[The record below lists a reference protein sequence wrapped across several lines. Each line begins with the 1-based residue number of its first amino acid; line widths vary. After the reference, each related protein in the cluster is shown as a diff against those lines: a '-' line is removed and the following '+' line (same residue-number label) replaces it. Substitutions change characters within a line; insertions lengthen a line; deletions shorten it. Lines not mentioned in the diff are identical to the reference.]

1 LKEGEVA
8 DLGRPAMTV
17 AAGLLERDGL
27 ILIAQ
32 RRADH
37 KHGLK
42 WEFPGG
48 KVEAT
53 ETPREALARELEEE
67 LGVRAVIG
75 EEITRYEYEYP
86 GRPPIYLIFFWVGEF
101 EGEPENRVFEQIRWE
116 APGRFGEY
124 DFLDGDVDFVRRMA
138 EGEV

>member
-1 LKEGEVA
+1 
-8 DLGRPAMTV
+8 
-17 AAGLLERDGL
+17 
-27 ILIAQ
+27 LIAQ

-53 ETPREALARELEEE
+53 ETPREALERELEEE

-75 EEITRYEYEYP
+75 EEITRYEYQYP
-86 GRPPIYLIFFWVGEF
+86 GRPPIHLIFFWVREF
-101 EGEPENRVFEQIRWE
+101 SGEPVNRVFEKIRWE
-116 APGRFGEY
+116 EPGRFREY
-124 DFLDGDVDFVRRMA
+124 DFLDGDVDFVRRLA